1 VEVVV
6 GEAIVELEELDAGEV
21 VVLLDVAGL
30 VVSGVVDVTITV
42 VCTGSEVLGAEV
54 SAAPPQALAM
64 TARVGTRRRR
74 GFMMNSTCRP
84 RRT

>member
-1 VEVVV
+1 MEGEV
-6 GEAIVELEELDAGEV
+6 GEAIVELEEVDAGDV

-30 VVSGVVDVTITV
+30 VVPGVVDVTITA

-64 TARVGTRRRR
+64 TTRVGTMRRR

-84 RRT
+84 PRT